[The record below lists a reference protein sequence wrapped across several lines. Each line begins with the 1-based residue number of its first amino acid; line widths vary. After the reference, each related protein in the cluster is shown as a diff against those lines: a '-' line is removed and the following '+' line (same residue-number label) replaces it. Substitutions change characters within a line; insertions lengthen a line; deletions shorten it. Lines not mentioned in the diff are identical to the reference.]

1 MLCLYMSRLV
11 TSLSV
16 LPCSLEP
23 PDPTFTVENVVR
35 VIQKVAV
42 DNRRLLWRK
51 TLDEVNRLSSL
62 LTRRRKGVVEEIYGS
77 HSSDEEKLC
86 SISDIYVNCKPDSSW
101 EGLVCCLYENGE
113 MAATDIAKAFLPPK
127 GKQSMHS
134 TCTLN
139 AHNEASSLQLYLD
152 QHTQLYTQPL

>member
-1 MLCLYMSRLV
+1 MSGLV
-11 TSLSV
+11 TLQ
-16 LPCSLEP
+16 CSLES

-35 VIQKVAV
+35 EIRKVAV
-42 DNRRLLWRK
+42 DDRRRLWEKVFGYDR
-51 TLDEVNRLSSL
+51 
-62 LTRRRKGVVEEIYGS
+62 GVLAQIYGS

-86 SISDIYVNCKPDSSW
+86 SISDMYVNVKPGSSW
-101 EGLVCCLYENGE
+101 EQLVCCLHENGE
-113 MAATDIAKAFLPPK
+113 MAATEIAKAFLPPK

-139 AHNEASSLQLYLD
+139 AHNEASSLQLYLG